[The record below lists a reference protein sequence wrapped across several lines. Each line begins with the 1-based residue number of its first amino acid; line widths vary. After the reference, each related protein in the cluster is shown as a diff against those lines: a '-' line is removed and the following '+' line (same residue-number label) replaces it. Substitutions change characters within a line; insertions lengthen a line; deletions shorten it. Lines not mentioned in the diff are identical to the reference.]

1 MICKKCKAHLE
12 WDPGD
17 YCYTPKGWDYIKEE
31 EPPCIDGSYHS
42 EQKLSPPLSGYSSSF
57 LTETDEGN
65 SILLGGDVW

>member
-17 YCYTPKGWDYIKEE
+17 YCYTLKGWDYIKEE
-31 EPPCIDGSYHS
+31 EPTCIDGSYHS
-42 EQKLSPPLSGYSSSF
+42 EHKLEPPLSGYSSST

-65 SILLGGDVW
+65 SILLGGDLW